1 VNISVNI
8 AAKKQI
14 NESIISIKTKIIE
27 RKNLLRERVNVSKN
41 IANKEHDE
49 DITNRKKLR
58 LQDLIENIKK
68 QLEKEILNKLRS
80 S

>member
-1 VNISVNI
+1 MNISVNI